1 MQGPEKRL
9 RTKPWTYWNGKANLL
24 SPGDIIRL
32 PIDVR
37 VHLLTRVGDLDQL
50 FQLGRQEPLM
60 KAFMK
65 KYDIFGKWFR
75 YQCGL
80 EEKDVD
86 KTISGLSQYFD
97 VDDDGYIMIEWRDR
111 NDFSNYIQ
119 LSCCEVGVDVW
130 CKQLSYGFLR
140 EFDTVETDT
149 FGTTNAY
156 TYTDEVEPMA
166 RFIKLAM
173 HIDQYYKHMV
183 KQHTSAPIAFNHRS
197 PFDILCLVRLT
208 KWSEWQFQ
216 YDLKLGDDPDYVPT
230 ENTNMVKVLRL
241 IREPHEIHTLLVQGL
256 RDGTIKVSEL

>member
-37 VHLLTRVGDLDQL
+37 VHLLTRVDDLDQL

-80 EEKDVD
+80 EEEDVD
-86 KTISGLSQYFD
+86 NTISGLSQYFD

-111 NDFSNYIQ
+111 NDDENYIE
-119 LSCCEVGVDVW
+119 LSCCNSGVELW
-130 CKQLSYGFLR
+130 CKQSYDFLS
-140 EFDTVETDT
+140 EFDTVEYDVARNI
-149 FGTTNAY
+149 NAY
-156 TYTDEVEPMA
+156 VFTEDEPMM
-166 RFIKLAM
+166 RFLKIAI
-173 HIDQYYKHMV
+173 HIDQRYKHMV
-183 KQHTSAPIAFNHRS
+183 KQRASAPITFNHRS
-197 PFDILCLVRLT
+197 PFDILCLVRLS

-216 YDLKLGDDPDYVPT
+216 YELDLDSDPDYVPA
-230 ENTNMVKVLRL
+230 ENINIVKVLRHTG
-241 IREPHEIHTLLVQGL
+241 EPHGIYTLLVQGL